1 MELRQHNMDEDL
13 ISLFESISSDEDF
26 GEVDEVT
33 APHADLIRRV
43 LDEIGKEYN
52 WKGNWLDG
60 SDTYRSGKIPPI
72 EDILLDEDH
81 IETNDGMA
89 HVYDLMLS
97 DPQPLFDYL
106 APNAYLRVRITASK
120 NIFYIS
126 TGIYCKNVKSAV
138 TFLPSYRLT
147 PTNELVRA

>member
-1 MELRQHNMDEDL
+1 MDEDL